1 MHFHFSKL
9 YPNHPRNID
18 IMPTVSFS
26 SLQSKTHPTLR
37 RITNLEILKFQF
49 ELTFPK
55 FFEELLNSQKLI
67 SKRIKK
73 FLEIPDH
80 FSIEPEAEG
89 LRSELISDVISNLK
103 LIEVCFCYF
112 QTSYL
117 NISEEKLTMSG
128 INFQKFTIF
137 LESLSDIFT
146 DILECSNIHGIDYYY
161 FSATYSISDLISHND
176 LDSLIRDTFDIQHY
190 INFLKNTNDENKLSQ
205 QRIEQI
211 SYLKQSL
218 LYKYHVPNTLN
229 TSTSFIEVKNISQ
242 VFNDEEIRNDYISL
256 NLRLNEEPSNLPD
269 IFVSF
274 LVQYLEN
281 RIFLDRYI
289 AEHSE
294 DTFKNVLHNENIIRR
309 FLNELDSIENASSD
323 NNRILS
329 QLNSLICLKYYRCK
343 SINSEHNLDDH
354 ISALKE
360 LLERPPESEFWI
372 NLKKNSSKKTIT
384 DELSKS
390 MQPYKCKLTNKN
402 RPIDQLVCSTH
413 DDLQIKKFNRKA
425 LDLSLL
431 YFKDKYLDLN
441 KIKKNF
447 Q

>member
-9 YPNHPRNID
+9 YPNHHRNID

-117 NISEEKLTMSG
+117 NTSEEKLTMSG

-146 DILECSNIHGIDYYY
+146 DILECANTYGIDYYY
-161 FSATYSISDLISHND
+161 FSSTCSISDLISHND

-190 INFLKNTNDENKLSQ
+190 ITFLKNTNDKKKLSQ

-229 TSTSFIEVKNISQ
+229 TSTSFIEVKKISQ
-242 VFNDEEIRNDYISL
+242 VFDDEEIRNDYISL

-274 LVQYLEN
+274 LIQYLEN
-281 RIFLDRYI
+281 RMFLDRYI

-294 DTFKNVLHNENIIRR
+294 DTFKNVLHNEDIIRR
-309 FLNELDSIENASSD
+309 FLNDLDSIENASSD

-343 SINSEHNLDDH
+343 SINSEYNLDDH
-354 ISALKE
+354 ISALNE
-360 LLERPPESEFWI
+360 ILARPPESEFWI
-372 NLKKNSSKKTIT
+372 NLKNNSSKKTIT
-384 DELSKS
+384 DELSEF
-390 MQPYKCKLTNKN
+390 MQPYKCKLTSENKT
-402 RPIDQLVCSTH
+402 IKQLACSTH
-413 DDLQIKKFNRKA
+413 DNILIKEFKRKA
-425 LDLSLL
+425 VDQSLL
-431 YFKDKYLDLN
+431 YFKDKYLDFN
-441 KIKKNF
+441 KIKNNF

>member
-402 RPIDQLVCSTH
+402 RPIDQLVCTTH

>member
-137 LESLSDIFT
+137 LERLSDIFT

-390 MQPYKCKLTNKN
+390 MQPYKCKLTDKN

>member
-294 DTFKNVLHNENIIRR
+294 DTFKNVLHNEDIIRR
-309 FLNELDSIENASSD
+309 FLNDLDSIENASSD

-390 MQPYKCKLTNKN
+390 MQPYKCKLTDKN

>member
-425 LDLSLL
+425 LDVSLL

>member
-1 MHFHFSKL
+1 
-9 YPNHPRNID
+9 
-18 IMPTVSFS
+18 MPTVSFS

-49 ELTFPK
+49 ELTYPLLFEK
-55 FFEELLNSQKLI
+55 LLHSEELI
-67 SKRIKK
+67 VERIKR
-73 FLEIPDH
+73 FLEIPNH

-89 LRSELISDVISNLK
+89 LRSELISNVISDLK
-103 LIEVCFCYF
+103 LIDVCFGYF
-112 QTSYL
+112 QTSFL
-117 NISEEKLTMSG
+117 NTSEEKLTMSG

-146 DILECSNIHGIDYYY
+146 DILECANTYGIDYYY
-161 FSATYSISDLISHND
+161 FSSTYSISDLISHND
-176 LDSLIRDTFDIQHY
+176 LDSLIRDTFDIQYY
-190 INFLKNTNDENKLSQ
+190 INFLKNTDDENQLSQ

-274 LVQYLEN
+274 LIQYLEN
-281 RIFLDRYI
+281 RMFLDRYI

-294 DTFKNVLHNENIIRR
+294 DTFKNVLRNENIIRR
-309 FLNELDSIENASSD
+309 FLNDLDSIENASSD
-323 NNRILS
+323 NDRILS
-329 QLNSLICLKYYRCK
+329 QLYSLIGIKYYRCK
-343 SINSEHNLDDH
+343 NINPEYSLDDH
-354 ISALKE
+354 LIDLKE
-360 LLERPPESEFWI
+360 LLERSSESEVWN
-372 NLKKNSSKKTIT
+372 NLKNDFSKKSIT
-384 DELSKS
+384 DKLSKF
-390 MQPYKCKLTNKN
+390 MQPYKCDLKRNARTINQLTCLTN
-402 RPIDQLVCSTH
+402 DHL
-413 DDLQIKKFNRKA
+413 LIKEFNRQA
-425 LDLSLL
+425 LDKNLL
-431 YFKDKYLDLN
+431 DFKIKYLDLN
-441 KIKKNF
+441 KIRMAF

>member
-26 SLQSKTHPTLR
+26 SLQMKTHPTLR

-372 NLKKNSSKKTIT
+372 NLKKNSSKKTIK

-390 MQPYKCKLTNKN
+390 MQPYKCK
-402 RPIDQLVCSTH
+402 
-413 DDLQIKKFNRKA
+413 
-425 LDLSLL
+425 
-431 YFKDKYLDLN
+431 
-441 KIKKNF
+441 
-447 Q
+447 

>member
-117 NISEEKLTMSG
+117 NTSEEKLTMSG

-294 DTFKNVLHNENIIRR
+294 DTFKNVLHNEDIIRR
-309 FLNELDSIENASSD
+309 FLNDLDSIENASSD

-360 LLERPPESEFWI
+360 LLARPPESEFWI
-372 NLKKNSSKKTIT
+372 NLKNNSSKKTIT
-384 DELSKS
+384 DELSEF
-390 MQPYKCKLTNKN
+390 MQPYKCKLTDKN

-425 LDLSLL
+425 LDVSLL

>member
-49 ELTFPK
+49 ELTYPQLFEK
-55 FFEELLNSQKLI
+55 LLHSEELI
-67 SKRIKK
+67 VERIKR
-73 FLEIPDH
+73 FLEIPNH

-89 LRSELISDVISNLK
+89 LRSELISNVISDLK
-103 LIEVCFCYF
+103 LIDVCFGYF
-112 QTSYL
+112 QTSFL
-117 NISEEKLTMSG
+117 NTSEEKLTMSG

-146 DILECSNIHGIDYYY
+146 DILECANTYGIDYYY
-161 FSATYSISDLISHND
+161 FSSTYSISDLISHND
-176 LDSLIRDTFDIQHY
+176 LDSLIRDTFDIQYY
-190 INFLKNTNDENKLSQ
+190 INFLKNTDDENQLSQ

-218 LYKYHVPNTLN
+218 LHKYHVPNTLN

-274 LVQYLEN
+274 LIQYLEN
-281 RIFLDRYI
+281 RMFLDRYI

-294 DTFKNVLHNENIIRR
+294 DTFKNVLHNEDIIRR
-309 FLNELDSIENASSD
+309 FLNDLDSIENASSD

-343 SINSEHNLDDH
+343 SINSEYNLDDH
-354 ISALKE
+354 ISALNE
-360 LLERPPESEFWI
+360 ILARPPESEFWI
-372 NLKKNSSKKTIT
+372 NLKNNSSKKTIT
-384 DELSKS
+384 DELSEF
-390 MQPYKCKLTNKN
+390 MQPYKCKLTSENKTTK
-402 RPIDQLVCSTH
+402 QLACSTH
-413 DDLQIKKFNRKA
+413 DNIVIKEFKRKA
-425 LDLSLL
+425 VDQSLL
-431 YFKDKYLDLN
+431 YFKDKYLDFN
-441 KIKKNF
+441 KIKNNF

>member
-390 MQPYKCKLTNKN
+390 MQPYKCKLTDKN